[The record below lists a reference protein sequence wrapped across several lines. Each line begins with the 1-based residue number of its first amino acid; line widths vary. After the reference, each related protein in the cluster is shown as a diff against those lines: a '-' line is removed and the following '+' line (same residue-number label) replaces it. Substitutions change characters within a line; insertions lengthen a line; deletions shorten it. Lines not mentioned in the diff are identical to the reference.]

1 MLKLQ
6 RFKAAAVRTSP
17 VYLNAS
23 ATADKAA
30 SLVREAAA
38 DGARLVAF
46 PEVFVPG
53 YPLAGEGRG
62 EGGSATGHS
71 PRGESPHPPRSA
83 SASASPASG
92 RGEGPARPN
101 PFNYLILL
109 GLKPDRTWRTVCA
122 RT

>member
-6 RFKAAAVRTSP
+6 RFKAAAVQASP

-62 EGGSATGHS
+62 EGVSSRENPQEEKTLTRRTG
-71 PRGESPHPPRSA
+71 RCF
-83 SASASPASG
+83 ASPGTRRPLPQASG
-92 RGEGPARPN
+92 RGEGPRGP
-101 PFNYLILL
+101 
-109 GLKPDRTWRTVCA
+109 TWRTACA